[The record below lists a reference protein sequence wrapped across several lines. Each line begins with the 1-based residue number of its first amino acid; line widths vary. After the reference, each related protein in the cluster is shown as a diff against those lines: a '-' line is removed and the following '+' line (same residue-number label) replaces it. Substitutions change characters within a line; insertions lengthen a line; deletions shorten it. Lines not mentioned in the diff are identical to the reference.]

1 MVDSARNAYVS
12 GQNAG
17 KFATT
22 TSVGGYDAFLMKFDK
37 DGVQQWAL
45 QMGTSSADGSF
56 GLSIDANDN
65 VYPLIKT
72 EGSMEGSNL
81 GLADIVLMQVDST
94 GTILSTDQFGT
105 AGTEYLPSGGAVAVD
120 SAGDVFITGATNG
133 AFTNYTNAGS
143 YDLFVYKIDAKT
155 TTTSSSSRTFTTSS
169 SVTATATTSS
179 TATLS
184 TTSTV
189 SSSST
194 GSRTSTSTYSRNLAA
209 VVNCE

>member
-12 GQNAG
+12 GQLAG
-17 KFATT
+17 NFATT
-22 TSVGGYDAFLMKFDK
+22 TSVGGWDAFLMKFDK

-45 QMGTSSADGSF
+45 QMGTTSVDGSF
-56 GLSIDANDN
+56 GLAIDANDN
-65 VYPLIKT
+65 VYPLITT
-72 EGSMEGSNL
+72 EGSMEGSIL
-81 GLADIVLMQVDST
+81 GSRDIVLMQVDST
-94 GTILSTDQFGT
+94 GAILSTDQFGT
-105 AGTEYLPSGGAVAVD
+105 TGSDSLLNGVSMAFD
-120 SAGDVFITGATNG
+120 SAGNLFIPGYTDG
-133 AFTNYTNAGS
+133 AFTDYTNGGLT
-143 YDLFVYKIDAKT
+143 DWFVYKIDAKT

-169 SVTATATTSS
+169 SVTTTATTST